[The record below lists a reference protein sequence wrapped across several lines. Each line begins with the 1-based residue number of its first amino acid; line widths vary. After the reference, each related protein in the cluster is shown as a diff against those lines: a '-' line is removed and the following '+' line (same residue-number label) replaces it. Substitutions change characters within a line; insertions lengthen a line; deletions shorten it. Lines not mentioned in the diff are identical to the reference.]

1 MEVEGEGFVLKSNLI
16 HESWEF
22 INRDGVISESHDSRH
37 LGGDERSTGS
47 RGDFTELHGG
57 LNVSDS
63 GNIFTSGTLDT
74 SGSVGDVEILSIL
87 NVGGGFG
94 VIEGGVGPAWDGPA
108 GVGVNPKVGGTGI
121 WDHGEFLWWGTDGGF
136 DEVLSVH
143 EVGDDDL
150 LSSEELVGKSGG
162 LGEVLIFGH
171 FSLLDWDSSSVGG
184 GKKCGDGEFHKFL
197 FYYLIMTKK
206 IMVKLI

>member
-1 MEVEGEGFVLKSNLI
+1 VEVEGEGFVLKSNLI

-143 EVGDDDL
+143 VVLDVDMFSSKESALNGGCLIEVHIL
-150 LSSEELVGKSGG
+150 
-162 LGEVLIFGH
+162 GH
-171 FSLLDWDSSSVGG
+171 FSLVDWDSSSGG
-184 GKKCGDGEFHKFL
+184 SSEEGGDGE
-197 FYYLIMTKK
+197 
-206 IMVKLI
+206 